1 MMVPTLIMGILS
13 VIFIVIGYF
22 KGANQHIEGLRL
34 SLNMF
39 IETLQLLV
47 FAFILAG
54 MIQVLI
60 PKDIVFKWLGRES
73 GLRGIIIGTL
83 LGGLCPGG
91 PYVSLPIVAGLLRAG
106 ASFPTCVAFLTSWL
120 LWSLSRLPMEVGI
133 LGWRF
138 TLVRFASTFLF
149 PPVAG
154 LIAQLMTGA
163 K

>member
-1 MMVPTLIMGILS
+1 MLVPTLIMGILS

-22 KGANQHIEGLRL
+22 KGANQHIEGLKL
-34 SLNMF
+34 SLNMA
-39 IETLQLLV
+39 IETLPLLM

-54 MIQVLI
+54 MFQVFM

-73 GLRGIIIGTL
+73 GLRGIIVGTL

-91 PYVSLPIVAGLLRAG
+91 PYVSLPIIAGLLRAG

-120 LWSLSRLPMEVGI
+120 LWSLGRLPIEVGI

-138 TLVRFASTFLF
+138 TLVRFASTFIF
-149 PPVAG
+149 PPIAG
-154 LIAQLMTGA
+154 LIAQLIVGA